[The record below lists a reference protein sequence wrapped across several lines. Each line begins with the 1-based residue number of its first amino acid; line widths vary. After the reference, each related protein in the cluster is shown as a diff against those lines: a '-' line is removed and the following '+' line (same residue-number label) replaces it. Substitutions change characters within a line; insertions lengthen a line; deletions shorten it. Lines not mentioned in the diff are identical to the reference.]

1 MDKSKLEKVDL
12 SLDGQAFTQRYGR
25 KKSLATHTLG
35 CKVNQSETE
44 AMTGAFLKEGYELVD
59 FEDPADVYVINTCT
73 VTNIGD
79 RKSRQFI
86 RKALDKN
93 SEAFIA
99 VVGCYAQIAPE
110 KVEEIPGVKL
120 IVGTSERANLVHL
133 VERAAATPGVV
144 NTVRNIM
151 DVYEFEDLGLTEFKG
166 RTRAFVKIQEGCDQ
180 YCTYCI
186 IPYARGHVR
195 SRRPESVLLEVED
208 LAKRGFREI
217 VLTGIHIGSYGKDLK
232 EGNLLELLK
241 AIHQI
246 EGIKRIRIGSVEPGT
261 MTDEFLETIKNMGK
275 LCKHFHLSLQSGSDG
290 TLRRMNRKYTTE
302 QYFSTVEKIRMHMPE
317 AALSTDVIVG
327 FPGETAEEFE
337 ETRKFIE
344 KVDFSTVHVFKYS
357 PREGTPAAK
366 FKNQVSGA
374 IKDERSKIIMEI
386 TDRSAERYRER
397 FLGRTLEVLI
407 EQEVQ
412 DMPGWFDGI
421 TENYLEVRIPMDH
434 SGLTK
439 EEIEGNIFS
448 IILESIERG
457 IIIGKQV

>member
-1 MDKSKLEKVDL
+1 
-12 SLDGQAFTQRYGR
+12 
-25 KKSLATHTLG
+25 
-35 CKVNQSETE
+35 
-44 AMTGAFLKEGYELVD
+44 
-59 FEDPADVYVINTCT
+59 
-73 VTNIGD
+73 
-79 RKSRQFI
+79 
-86 RKALDKN
+86 
-93 SEAFIA
+93 
-99 VVGCYAQIAPE
+99 
-110 KVEEIPGVKL
+110 
-120 IVGTSERANLVHL
+120 
-133 VERAAATPGVV
+133 
-144 NTVRNIM
+144 
-151 DVYEFEDLGLTEFKG
+151 
-166 RTRAFVKIQEGCDQ
+166 
-180 YCTYCI
+180 
-186 IPYARGHVR
+186 
-195 SRRPESVLLEVED
+195 VED